1 VPNGCAP
8 GRPWPRSGTPP
19 AAGPWPFPTAPCS
32 CRSDR
37 SARAGYEARA
47 AASAPATETVIAES
61 AAERESAAA

>member
-1 VPNGCAP
+1 V
-8 GRPWPRSGTPP
+8 GRAIGLDR
-19 AAGPWPFPTAPCS
+19 ALLHA
-32 CRSDR
+32 DR